1 MATGKVRIF
10 ELAKELGLSSKDL
23 IGLFE
28 RLGLEAKNQLS
39 VVDDPI
45 ADLVRGV
52 LLGGSSN
59 KGAAKAAAG
68 GATAVAPPP
77 PAPAPAKAPSAA
89 RPATPAPAPAPAE
102 PVPTLKR
109 VTSAPRR
116 TAKTATAA
124 AATAAPGAASAQAS
138 AVAVPS
144 ANESFPASEPD
155 AEAPQIAAAAGKA
168 VAAGATTVSG
178 APDAVAAKPVSASVP
193 LSEAASPLV
202 TPLPNGEA
210 AAVAAPDSASGAS
223 APLAPAV
230 TAAAIAAE
238 SAETD
243 ASDATVPGGGNGA
256 TGTGSARPASPAP
269 RIVGTPR
276 PRAPGSPAP
285 RLVGSPPPRLVGSPP
300 PRQAPAGNTPMPP
313 KTRLPAAAVD
323 NTPVP
328 TLRPVP
334 AGQSSI
340 VAPRPPAPPAQPPT
354 NGIAAS
360 ASPGPQTGMPGRPGV
375 APRPGQLGAPGQG
388 YRPQVPAPPPQAGAP
403 GAPIGRRPVGNG
415 PFRPLTPPAGGA
427 AGGGARPFTPRPPGA
442 PGAPLTQGGPTP
454 SSGGGGPRGPQGR
467 GGDRDRNGAKKDR
480 ETEMLLEKE
489 RQRKKRGGSL
499 EAPVASTTLETIEIP
514 DVLTVQEL
522 ATSMIIPAKDVIKEL
537 IKMGTMATI
546 NQNIPATVAQNVA
559 KKFGF
564 NAVIK
569 EAGEEVVVEQ
579 EEDRPELLSTRP
591 PVVTVLGHVDHGKT
605 SLLDRIRSA
614 SVAAGEAGGITQRI
628 GAYTV
633 DRGDQKVTFIDTPGH
648 EAFTA
653 MRARGAKVTDV
664 AILVVAADDGVMPQT
679 LEAISHIKAAGVP
692 IVVAINKMDKE
703 DAQPDRVKSQLSEQG
718 LQPVEWGGKTE
729 MVHVSARTGEGIDQL
744 LETVLLEAEL
754 RDLKANKTRR
764 AQGVV
769 IESALDKG
777 RGAVATVLIQN
788 GTLRAGDVVVVGSA
802 FGKIRALVDDK
813 GKQVKKAGPSIPVE
827 IMGLSEVPSA
837 GDTLMVVSDER
848 VAREAAAKR
857 STRRKDVAIAATNG
871 PRVSLETFMNTP
883 ADGARKNLNLILK
896 ADGQGAVEALRSR
909 LEGLSNA
916 EVDLRV
922 IYAGVGAI
930 TPNDVNLASAS
941 NAVLI
946 GFNIRPD
953 ETVKRLSENEQVDI
967 RFYNVIYDVEND
979 LKKAMLGML
988 APKFR
993 EVILGRAEVREVFKV
1008 SKVGT
1013 IAGCYVQSGK
1023 LTRNAKVRILR
1034 DSAVVFES
1042 ELESLR
1048 RFKDDV
1054 KEVAENFECGV
1065 QIAKFSD
1072 LKEGDVIEAFT
1083 SELVAPEAVPA

>member
-1 MATGKVRIF
+1 
-10 ELAKELGLSSKDL
+10 
-23 IGLFE
+23 
-28 RLGLEAKNQLS
+28 
-39 VVDDPI
+39 
-45 ADLVRGV
+45 
-52 LLGGSSN
+52 
-59 KGAAKAAAG
+59 
-68 GATAVAPPP
+68 
-77 PAPAPAKAPSAA
+77 
-89 RPATPAPAPAPAE
+89 
-102 PVPTLKR
+102 
-109 VTSAPRR
+109 
-116 TAKTATAA
+116 
-124 AATAAPGAASAQAS
+124 
-138 AVAVPS
+138 
-144 ANESFPASEPD
+144 
-155 AEAPQIAAAAGKA
+155 
-168 VAAGATTVSG
+168 
-178 APDAVAAKPVSASVP
+178 
-193 LSEAASPLV
+193 
-202 TPLPNGEA
+202 
-210 AAVAAPDSASGAS
+210 
-223 APLAPAV
+223 
-230 TAAAIAAE
+230 
-238 SAETD
+238 
-243 ASDATVPGGGNGA
+243 
-256 TGTGSARPASPAP
+256 
-269 RIVGTPR
+269 
-276 PRAPGSPAP
+276 
-285 RLVGSPPPRLVGSPP
+285 
-300 PRQAPAGNTPMPP
+300 
-313 KTRLPAAAVD
+313 
-323 NTPVP
+323 
-328 TLRPVP
+328 
-334 AGQSSI
+334 
-340 VAPRPPAPPAQPPT
+340 
-354 NGIAAS
+354 
-360 ASPGPQTGMPGRPGV
+360 
-375 APRPGQLGAPGQG
+375 
-388 YRPQVPAPPPQAGAP
+388 
-403 GAPIGRRPVGNG
+403 
-415 PFRPLTPPAGGA
+415 
-427 AGGGARPFTPRPPGA
+427 
-442 PGAPLTQGGPTP
+442 
-454 SSGGGGPRGPQGR
+454 
-467 GGDRDRNGAKKDR
+467 
-480 ETEMLLEKE
+480 
-489 RQRKKRGGSL
+489 
-499 EAPVASTTLETIEIP
+499 
-514 DVLTVQEL
+514 
-522 ATSMIIPAKDVIKEL
+522 
-537 IKMGTMATI
+537 MATI

-559 KKFGF
+559 RKFGF

-579 EEDRPELLSTRP
+579 EEDRPELLSSRP

-605 SLLDRIRSA
+605 SLLDKIRHA
-614 SVAAGEAGGITQRI
+614 SVASGEAGGITQRI

-777 RGAVATVLIQN
+777 RGAVATVLVQN
-788 GTLRAGDVVVVGSA
+788 GTLRTGDVVVVGSA

-871 PRVSLETFMNTP
+871 PRVSLETFMSTP
-883 ADGARKNLNLILK
+883 ADGGRKSLNLILK

-916 EVDLRV
+916 EADLRV

-953 ETVKRLSENEQVDI
+953 ETVKRLAENEQVDI

-979 LKKAMLGML
+979 LKKALTGML
-988 APKFR
+988 APKYR
-993 EVILGRAEVREVFKV
+993 EIILGRAEVREVFKV

-1065 QIAKFSD
+1065 QIAKYSD
-1072 LKEGDVIEAFT
+1072 LKEGDVIEAYA
-1083 SELVAPEAVPA
+1083 SELVPSEPVPA

>member
-39 VVDDPI
+39 VVEPPI
-45 ADLVRGV
+45 AELVRGV
-52 LLGGSSN
+52 LLGGSGKAPAKSAPTASAATAPAPPAEPAAPKARAPRAAAAPVVHEAVPQLKPVSN
-59 KGAAKAAAG
+59 APKRSTKAAPAAAASAAAVP
-68 GATAVAPPP
+68 ATEVQIPEVAAAPAAP
-77 PAPAPAKAPSAA
+77 PAPPVAPVVAAPAAPVEEPVEPAVAA
-89 RPATPAPAPAPAE
+89 PPEAPDAPPRPATPGPRIVSSPGPRIAGSPVPRPAPG
-102 PVPTLKR
+102 
-109 VTSAPRR
+109 SAPL
-116 TAKTATAA
+116 
-124 AATAAPGAASAQAS
+124 
-138 AVAVPS
+138 
-144 ANESFPASEPD
+144 
-155 AEAPQIAAAAGKA
+155 
-168 VAAGATTVSG
+168 
-178 APDAVAAKPVSASVP
+178 P
-193 LSEAASPLV
+193 LRPR
-202 TPLPNGEA
+202 
-210 AAVAAPDSASGAS
+210 
-223 APLAPAV
+223 APLAPP
-230 TAAAIAAE
+230 
-238 SAETD
+238 D
-243 ASDATVPGGGNGA
+243 N
-256 TGTGSARPASPAP
+256 SP
-269 RIVGTPR
+269 I
-276 PRAPGSPAP
+276 
-285 RLVGSPPPRLVGSPP
+285 
-300 PRQAPAGNTPMPP
+300 
-313 KTRLPAAAVD
+313 
-323 NTPVP
+323 P

-334 AGQSSI
+334 TGRSTI
-340 VAPRPPAPPAQPPT
+340 APPRQQPPEQPP
-354 NGIAAS
+354 NGVAAS
-360 ASPGPQTGMPGRPGV
+360 AMPGPQTGMPGRPGV
-375 APRPGQLGAPGQG
+375 APRPGQPGVPGQG
-388 YRPQVPAPPPQAGAP
+388 YRQPLPGVIGQAAPRPGQTPVP
-403 GAPIGRRPVGNG
+403 GRRPAGNG
-415 PFRPLTPPAGGA
+415 PFRPLTPPGGP
-427 AGGGARPFTPRPPGA
+427 RPFTPRPPGA
-442 PGAPLTQGGPTP
+442 PGVPGAPATPGTGGPSP
-454 SSGGGGPRGPQGR
+454 SSGGGPRGPHR
-467 GGDRDRNGAKKDR
+467 PGDRDRSGKKKDR

-489 RQRKKRGGSL
+489 RRRKKGGGDATL
-499 EAPVASTTLETIEIP
+499 ANPAASLETIEIP

-546 NQNIPATVAQNVA
+546 NQNIPAQTAQNVA

-579 EEDRPELLSTRP
+579 EEDRPELLTPRP

-614 SVAAGEAGGITQRI
+614 NVASGEAGGITQRI

-679 LEAISHIKAAGVP
+679 REAISHIKAAGVP

-703 DAQPDRVKSQLSEQG
+703 DAQPDRVKSQLSEEG
-718 LQPVEWGGKTE
+718 LQPVDWGGKTE
-729 MVHVSARTGEGIDQL
+729 MVQVSARTGEGIDQL

-754 RDLKANKTRR
+754 RDLKANKQRR

-777 RGAVATVLIQN
+777 RGAVATVLVQN
-788 GTLRAGDVVVVGSA
+788 GTLRVGDVVVVGGA

-857 STRRKDVAIAATNG
+857 ATRRKDVAIAATSG
-871 PRVSLETFMNTP
+871 PRVSLESFMASSP
-883 ADGARKNLNLILK
+883 DGGNKTLNLILK

-909 LEGLSNA
+909 VEGLSNA
-916 EVDLRV
+916 EVDIRV

-953 ETVKRLSENEQVDI
+953 ETVKRLSENEQVDL
-967 RFYNVIYDVEND
+967 RFYTVIYDVEND
-979 LKKAMLGML
+979 LKKALVGML

-993 EVILGRAEVREVFKV
+993 EIILGRAEVREVFKV

-1034 DSAVVFES
+1034 DSAVIFES

-1054 KEVAENFECGV
+1054 REVAENFECGV
-1065 QIAKFSD
+1065 QIARFSD
-1072 LKEGDVIEAFT
+1072 LKEGDVIEAFAM
-1083 SELVAPEAVPA
+1083 ELVAPEAVPA